1 MKRPIS
7 GCISTLQLQK
17 VDIIATPE
25 FKMTTNL
32 TWHSPVHAEGLFLC
46 LDGPDGAGKSTQAAR
61 LVDFLRG
68 QGHEVL
74 AVRDPGGTALG
85 DRLRSLLLD
94 RDSVES
100 CLKSEML
107 MFMASRAQLL
117 AEHVWPAIKSGKIV
131 VADRYLLSTVV
142 YQGYAGGLDPAEIW
156 RVGHAATSGLLP
168 SLTLVLDVSREVA
181 VTRMNRSRDRIESRP
196 ESYQE
201 AVREGF
207 RTGMADFPG
216 NIRRIDA
223 NLEPDAVFELILA
236 EVRHVMAEH
245 SRA

>member
-1 MKRPIS
+1 
-7 GCISTLQLQK
+7 
-17 VDIIATPE
+17 
-25 FKMTTNL
+25 MTTSL
-32 TWHSPVHAEGLFLC
+32 KWHSPGHAEGLFIC

-61 LVDFLRG
+61 LAEFLRG

-117 AEHVWPAIKSGKIV
+117 AERVRPALESGKIV

-156 RVGHAATSGLLP
+156 RVGHAATSGLVP

-181 VTRMNRSRDRIESRP
+181 LSRMNRSRDRIESRP
-196 ESYQE
+196 ETYQE
-201 AVREGF
+201 AVRAGF

-216 NIRRIDA
+216 PIRRIDA
-223 NLEPDAVFELILA
+223 NLASDAVFEQILT

-245 SRA
+245 TRA

>member
-1 MKRPIS
+1 
-7 GCISTLQLQK
+7 
-17 VDIIATPE
+17 
-25 FKMTTNL
+25 MTSSL
-32 TWHSPVHAEGLFLC
+32 TWHSPGNAEGLFIC

-61 LVDFLRG
+61 LTEFLIG
-68 QGHEVL
+68 QGHDVL

-117 AEHVWPAIKSGKIV
+117 AERVRPALQSGTIV

-168 SLTLVLDVSREVA
+168 SLTMVLDVSRDVA
-181 VTRMNRSRDRIESRP
+181 IGRMARSRDRIESRP

-201 AVREGF
+201 AVRAGF

-223 NLEPDAVFELILA
+223 NLDPDAVFEMILA
-236 EVRHVMAEH
+236 EVHHVVAEH